1 MSDNNSYFEQE
12 SRYVAY
18 LLDSGQD
25 HEAAQRLRAD
35 MVNMDRNTFISMV
48 SHIREMEQRGVG
60 SDLNVYRSQGP
71 GFFENALVSV
81 DRPFTTKEGHANV
94 YQQPI
99 AQYQFPLLDWG
110 RYGLR

>member
-1 MSDNNSYFEQE
+1 MSDNSYFEQE
-12 SRYVAY
+12 SKYVAY

-25 HEAAQRLRAD
+25 HEAANRLRGD
-35 MVNMDRNTFISMV
+35 MANMDRNTFIAMV
-48 SHIREMEQRGVG
+48 SHIRQMERPGVG
-60 SDLNVYRSQGP
+60 SDLNIYRSQGP

-81 DRPFTTKEGHANV
+81 DRPFITEGGHPNV

-110 RYGLR
+110 RYGLK